1 MTAHVGLTQTSV
13 AVFILMKEYVVHLF
27 VSGGQ
32 WRWMAQMNALYEVMG
47 QCSLLGSIYWLFCSY
62 HEIC

>member
-1 MTAHVGLTQTSV
+1 MTAYVGLTQTSV

-32 WRWMAQMNALYEVMG
+32 LRWMAQMNAL
-47 QCSLLGSIYWLFCSY
+47 
-62 HEIC
+62 